1 VVTISAWG
9 FRDCSSLVS
18 VHIPGSVTVIGSG
31 AFRSCHLLEK
41 VNIPEAATSIAND
54 AFFGCTRFRQASAAE
69 VRDEAFLGLDARRD
83 ARAREAAARLS
94 EKMSLLRGDFART
107 KGGAATTPGSP
118 SALSTRPPSTG
129 DLRSQLATGELWTE
143 SASDLLSQGSVQL
156 ATGELWTDSTGD
168 LQSQGSVQLASGE
181 LWTELEDLSKLSDDL
196 AGTGSE
202 DLGKLSNDQLRSQ
215 MLDTIQVI
223 RRRTMERQRL
233 QKLQATSSGTQ

>member
-1 VVTISAWG
+1 
-9 FRDCSSLVS
+9 
-18 VHIPGSVTVIGSG
+18 
-31 AFRSCHLLEK
+31 LLEK

-54 AFFGCTRFRQASAAE
+54 AFAECTRFRQASAAE
-69 VRDEAFLGLDARRD
+69 VRDDSFLGLDARRE
-83 ARAREAAARLS
+83 ARAREAATRLS

-107 KGGAATTPGSP
+107 KGSTATTPGSP

-168 LQSQGSVQLASGE
+168 LQSQGSMQLASGE
-181 LWTELEDLSKLSDDL
+181 LWTELDCTIPLLSPPAESTLPGTGLEDLSKLSDDL